1 MEVLLSLGTWGEGN
15 VRWILGGVR
24 VWNPLMSIP
33 ALTPQVSA
41 DSVTKNQDRAPQQMT
56 ALQQQRHSPKEGLC
70 PPGTHILEGRD
81 CRSCSYGVDY
91 TTHWNALSSCL
102 PCTVC
107 NSGTEYPRSN
117 CTTTRNRECQCKP
130 GTFRGEDSPE
140 FCQKCRTR
148 CPDGMVEDRPCT
160 PWSDLVCV
168 HKGSGTKASG
178 EAPAPGEPATTRPGI
193 PPLPSRPQ
201 AVGSSQCRFPE
212 SALCLPKVFSW
223 CWSSPRGP
231 GAEDNVKNEMLNN
244 RDLRPTPVSEK
255 KMEME
260 SQEPADLRGVTILS
274 PREAEDLGPTEAEGS
289 QRRRLLVPA
298 NGADPIDTL
307 RLFFNYFPD
316 IVPYESWNPLMRLM
330 GLTDNDIH
338 VARACASSP
347 KDALYE
353 MLVKWVSRMGRE
365 ASVHTLLEALDAMG
379 ERCTKETIEN
389 HLVGSGKFIYLDDGA
404 GSAVS

>member
-1 MEVLLSLGTWGEGN
+1 MPT
-15 VRWILGGVR
+15 RGV
-24 VWNPLMSIP
+24 V
-33 ALTPQVSA
+33 
-41 DSVTKNQDRAPQQMT
+41 
-56 ALQQQRHSPKEGLC
+56 
-70 PPGTHILEGRD
+70 
-81 CRSCSYGVDY
+81 
-91 TTHWNALSSCL
+91 
-102 PCTVC
+102 
-107 NSGTEYPRSN
+107 
-117 CTTTRNRECQCKP
+117 
-130 GTFRGEDSPE
+130 
-140 FCQKCRTR
+140 
-148 CPDGMVEDRPCT
+148 
-160 PWSDLVCV
+160 
-168 HKGSGTKASG
+168 
-178 EAPAPGEPATTRPGI
+178 
-193 PPLPSRPQ
+193 
-201 AVGSSQCRFPE
+201 
-212 SALCLPKVFSW
+212 
-223 CWSSPRGP
+223 SPRGP

>member
-1 MEVLLSLGTWGEGN
+1 MGLAPARRAPRPSLELGARSLLWVKTVVVVGVLLS
-15 VRWILGGVR
+15 
-24 VWNPLMSIP
+24 
-33 ALTPQVSA
+33 VSA

-56 ALQQQRHSPKEGLC
+56 ALQQRRHSPKEGLC
-70 PPGTHILEGRD
+70 PPGTHILED
-81 CRSCSYGVDY
+81 
-91 TTHWNALSSCL
+91 
-102 PCTVC
+102 
-107 NSGTEYPRSN
+107 EEPRSN

-140 FCQKCRTR
+140 FCQKCQTR

-168 HKGSGTKASG
+168 HKGSGSG
-178 EAPAPGEPATTRPGI
+178 LLAMQIVFG
-193 PPLPSRPQ
+193 
-201 AVGSSQCRFPE
+201 AVVVLLLVVVVVTLLCRKHNC
-212 SALCLPKVFSW
+212 SGCDQDPKFVGRVFSW

-274 PREAEDLGPTEAEGS
+274 PREAEHLGPTEAEGS

-307 RLFFNYFPD
+307 RLFFDYFPD

-353 MLVKWVSRMGRE
+353 MLVKWVSRTGRE
-365 ASVHTLLEALDAMG
+365 ASVHTLLEALDALG
-379 ERCTKETIEN
+379 ERCTKETIED
-389 HLVGSGKFIYLDDGA
+389 HLVGSGKFIYLDDRA

>member
-1 MEVLLSLGTWGEGN
+1 MGLAPARRAPRPSLELGARSLLWVKTVVVVGVLLS
-15 VRWILGGVR
+15 
-24 VWNPLMSIP
+24 
-33 ALTPQVSA
+33 VSA

-56 ALQQQRHSPKEGLC
+56 ALQQRRHSPKEGLC

-107 NSGTEYPRSN
+107 NSDEEPRSN

-140 FCQKCRTR
+140 FCQKCQTR

-168 HKGSGTKASG
+168 HKGSGSG
-178 EAPAPGEPATTRPGI
+178 LLAMQIVFG
-193 PPLPSRPQ
+193 
-201 AVGSSQCRFPE
+201 AVVVLLLVVVVVTLLCRKHNC
-212 SALCLPKVFSW
+212 SGCDQDPKFVGRVFSW

-274 PREAEDLGPTEAEGS
+274 PREAEHLGPTEAEGS

-307 RLFFNYFPD
+307 RLFFDYFPD

-353 MLVKWVSRMGRE
+353 MLVKWVSRTGRE
-365 ASVHTLLEALDAMG
+365 ASVHTLLEALDALG
-379 ERCTKETIEN
+379 ERCTKETIED
-389 HLVGSGKFIYLDDGA
+389 HLVGSGKFIYLDDRA